1 MQKLIT
7 DDQLHEAKLLSSKS
21 VKLLWLAFLC
31 EEWSWGKR
39 DRFLTMT
46 D

>member
-7 DDQLHEAKLLSSKS
+7 DDQMHEAKLWSSKS
-21 VKLLWLAFLC
+21 VKLLWLAFTGK
-31 EEWSWGKR
+31 EWSWGKR
-39 DRFLTMT
+39 VRFLTMI